1 MFLGEHE
8 YSIDDKNRMAIPARY
23 RTLVGDGLVVTRG
36 FDACVMGIPMNVW
49 RILAD
54 QVSGLPPS
62 EPNTRT
68 LQRLLFSAA
77 TECDLDKQGRILLPQ
92 TLRDYADVGT
102 SSVVI
107 VGVNK
112 YFEIWSPQRWQE
124 RVTAMDSSNDH
135 LFAQLTSI
143 KI

>member
-1 MFLGEHE
+1 
-8 YSIDDKNRMAIPARY
+8 
-23 RTLVGDGLVVTRG
+23 VGDGLVVTRG

-124 RVTAMDSSNDH
+124 RVTAMDSGNDH

>member
-1 MFLGEHE
+1 
-8 YSIDDKNRMAIPARY
+8 
-23 RTLVGDGLVVTRG
+23 
-36 FDACVMGIPMNVW
+36 
-49 RILAD
+49 
-54 QVSGLPPS
+54 
-62 EPNTRT
+62 
-68 LQRLLFSAA
+68 LFSAA

-92 TLRDYADVGT
+92 TLRDYADVRT
-102 SSVVI
+102 STVVI

-124 RVTAMDSSNDH
+124 RVTAMDSGNDH